1 LPELPTL
8 LHNYLQRNVV
18 DNTRLVQELLTE
30 QKRTNRLLQTL
41 VAAVIGF
48 ALGMVVTQIIVRVG
62 LF

>member
-1 LPELPTL
+1 LPTL